1 MSEEIE
7 RVNGSNM
14 PKKKSRFKNF
24 FKLNEVGNYFFR
36 GKDSSRPVNFN
47 IRVMHGINRL
57 AIVMFL
63 LGIIYLVI
71 KHLLS

>member
-1 MSEEIE
+1 MSGQFKNVEGDNV
-7 RVNGSNM
+7 R
-14 PKKKSRFKNF
+14 KKGSRFKNF
-24 FKLNEVGNYFFR
+24 FKLGEVGNYFFR
-36 GKDSSRPVNFN
+36 RKDASRPANFN